1 MEIVAVTKYVEVAQ
15 VKEAIDLGIKNIG
28 ENRTNELCKKYEEVN
43 QPVNFH
49 MIGHLQTNK
58 VRDIYDKVKL
68 VHSLDRISLAKE
80 LDRRGRLNN
89 LIINTLIQVNIAEEE
104 SKFGL
109 SKEDVLPFIE
119 KIIGFNNIKIQGLM
133 TIAPYTKD
141 EKQLR
146 SVFRGLYKL
155 REDINRRNYK
165 EISTD
170 YLSMGMTNDYQIAVE
185 EGANIVRIGS
195 GIFKK

>member
-1 MEIVAVTKYVEVAQ
+1 VEIVAVTKYVEVAQ